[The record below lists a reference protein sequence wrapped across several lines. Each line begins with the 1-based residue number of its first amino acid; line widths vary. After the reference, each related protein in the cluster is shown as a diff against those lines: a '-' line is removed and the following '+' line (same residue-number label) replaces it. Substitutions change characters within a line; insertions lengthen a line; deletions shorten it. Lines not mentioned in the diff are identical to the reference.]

1 FQEAYAAL
9 LPAASAVALCGSLP
23 PGVPVGAYA
32 GLLRTARAAG
42 VPTLLDTSG
51 SALRRGIAGRPGI
64 LKPNADELAELT
76 GPPEPSTAPAPT
88 ARRPHPG
95 PPPAGGRARWPPP
108 WPGRPARR
116 DPRGPLARHSPG
128 PPARQ
133 PDRRG
138 RLGRRGP
145 AVGPGREPPLAGP
158 PHPRG
163 RPVGGD
169 GPLPG
174 GRRGRP
180 PGLRGGAGAGA
191 GGAVGEGGVAAVH
204 PAVLL
209 LDLAFLDVQ
218 LVQQDVA
225 LVAVVAGDRDRVGAL
240 VQGRPGEGLGP
251 ALGEVAVL

>member
-1 FQEAYAAL
+1 REQLADVRGLVDELVPVDGTTRRTIAVVDDRSGGTTQLNEPGPPISPAEWSAFQEAYAAL

-76 GPPEPSTAPAPT
+76 GSHEPSTAT
-88 ARRPHPG
+88 RDARRRGAGAVVASLGPDGPLAVTPEG
-95 PPPAGGRARWPPP
+95 RRRAPPPARPPPGRGRGGRLPG
-108 WPGRPARR
+108 PGRPARR
-116 DPRGPLARHSPG
+116 APRGPLARHSPG

-174 GRRGRP
+174 GR
-180 PGLRGGAGAGA
+180 
-191 GGAVGEGGVAAVH
+191 
-204 PAVLL
+204 
-209 LDLAFLDVQ
+209 
-218 LVQQDVA
+218 
-225 LVAVVAGDRDRVGAL
+225 
-240 VQGRPGEGLGP
+240 
-251 ALGEVAVL
+251 